1 MIASYEAAVLG
12 GGPAGIAAAFG
23 LAKRGRRAVVFE
35 RSRYEGPRFGETL
48 GPEIRPLLSEIGAW
62 ERFADS
68 PMVPFRTIVSS
79 WGTSELRERPSI
91 LHPLGAGWHVDRAA
105 VDRALACAAAES
117 GVAVHSGTG
126 FCALART
133 ESGWEVTP
141 ARGPT
146 VNARFLVDASGRG
159 APATASAF
167 AHRRWVKADRL
178 IAASVRFGPSG
189 AVPAA
194 GELLLESAEAGW
206 WYSVPQPDGA
216 LLVTLMTDADLLPAG
231 GRKAL
236 ERAWRR
242 AFAQTLYTCARAGS
256 LEGDCV
262 RTVRADS
269 GFCSPDSGPGWLAI
283 GDAAMGC
290 DPLSGSGFARAL
302 RSGLEAAVMVD
313 RTLGGENAEPNTE
326 ARFSVYLR
334 RRAEYYSVERRWSGS
349 SFWVRRIGGAEL

>member
-1 MIASYEAAVLG
+1 MIASYDAAVLG
-12 GGPAGIAAAFG
+12 GGPAGISVAIG

-68 PMVPFRTIVSS
+68 PMVPFRTIVSN
-79 WGTSELRERPSI
+79 WGTPELRERSSI
-91 LHPLGAGWHVDRAA
+91 LHPLGAGWHVDRAT
-105 VDRALACAAAES
+105 VDRALACTATES
-117 GVAVHSGTG
+117 GIPVHSGSG

-141 ARGPT
+141 ARGPA
-146 VNARFLVDASGRG
+146 VNVRFLVDASGRS

-167 AHRRWVKADRL
+167 AQRRWLKADRL

-206 WYSVPQPDGA
+206 WYSVPQP
-216 LLVTLMTDADLLPAG
+216 AG
-231 GRKAL
+231 GRTAL
-236 ERAWRR
+236 ERAWHR

-256 LEGDCV
+256 LEGDWV

-269 GFCSPDSGPGWLAI
+269 GFRSPDSGPGWLAI
-283 GDAAMGC
+283 GDVAMGC
-290 DPLSGSGFARAL
+290 DPLSRSGFARVL
-302 RSGLEAAVMVD
+302 RSGLTAAVMVD
-313 RTLGGENAEPNTE
+313 RTLGGEDAEPNTE

-334 RRAEYYSVERRWSGS
+334 RRAEYYSVERRSSGS
-349 SFWVRRIGGAEL
+349 SFWARRIGGAGL